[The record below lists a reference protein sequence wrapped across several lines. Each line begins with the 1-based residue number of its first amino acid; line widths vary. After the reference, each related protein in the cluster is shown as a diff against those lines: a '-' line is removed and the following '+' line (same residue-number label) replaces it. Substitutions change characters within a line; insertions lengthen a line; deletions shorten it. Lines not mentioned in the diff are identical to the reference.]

1 MSLKYI
7 CLPRRSGKPNII
19 MDLITEMIE
28 KEEHFIVLNDM
39 NYLDITKRLEKLRKD
54 RAKIDREIYDLENL
68 KSRKLSEESSIWNQI
83 QKVRK
88 DCETRY
94 PTTIRFKKNN

>member
-1 MSLKYI
+1 MNLKYI
-7 CLPRRSGKPNII
+7 RLPRGSGKPDTI
-19 MDLITEMIE
+19 MNLIKEKIE
-28 KEEHFIVLNDM
+28 KEERFIVLNDM

-54 RAKIDREIYDLENL
+54 RAKIDREIYDLENM

-83 QKVRK
+83 QRVRK

-94 PTTIRFKKNN
+94 PTTIRF